1 MRFLV
6 IEQDDATRHALV
18 RALDA
23 VGHVALGARDGHGAL
38 ALVLSGPLDVVVV
51 DPDAPGADRIA
62 TACHRRAA
70 VICATAAAPIAAAAS
85 VERLGGSG
93 FLVKPFRLDTLLQ
106 ITGSFEAPNRRT
118 GERGA
123 ARRRRQRA
131 ALRQGTGRLAAAS
144 ADATSA

>member
-6 IEQDDATRHALV
+6 IEQDDAARHALV
-18 RALDA
+18 GALDA

-70 VICATAAAPIAAAAS
+70 VICATSAAPIAAAAS

-106 ITGSFEAPNRRT
+106 ITESFEEPSRRI
-118 GERGA
+118 GARGA
-123 ARRRRQRA
+123 ARRRRQRPA
-131 ALRQGTGRLAAAS
+131 SRLATGQLAATS
-144 ADATSA
+144 ADATLA